1 MYFLVMTKA
10 ISYIDIVSFADT
22 VGCLRGAVEII
33 CVQPESMKQKSPAS
47 QQRLRDGPAPEAQ
60 LRACLP

>member
-47 QQRLRDGPAPEAQ
+47 QQRLRMR
-60 LRACLP
+60 LR